1 MVQSHIMQ
9 RLTQLE
15 VRVTSQGAEITALR
29 AEVTSL
35 KSSAAAEDAP
45 RQGMTDAEDMA
56 PLRPALT
63 RAEIDD
69 LLEDTASEPDADAG
83 PLEDQWAYRAAD
95 L

>member
-35 KSSAAAEDAP
+35 KSSAATEDAP
-45 RQGMTDAEDMA
+45 QPMTDEQDER
-56 PLRPALT
+56 PLRPPLS
-63 RAEIDD
+63 RAEIDE
-69 LLEDTASEPDADAG
+69 LLEDTASEPDGDAG
-83 PLEDQWAYRAAD
+83 PLEDQWAFKAAD